1 MKSPVTSITDEQLAD
16 IEGLASSTK
25 HWNMPKAFQEAE
37 EGVHPNAWEWH
48 VGAIDEDG
56 NQYPLLHVNAHQYES
71 NDSGLLAR
79 YYAACNQ
86 SAIIGLITRLRAA
99 EADAK
104 RFRHLMFYH
113 VKWQPDDQAKLE
125 FGPYPAQKMRATID
139 DEMERKA

>member
-1 MKSPVTSITDEQLAD
+1 MKSPVTSITDEQLAE
-16 IEGLASSTK
+16 IEKEFGRNSPCPHHNREPIGFGHYHRCHDCGRDVPSEMLDKAQAASDR
-25 HWNMPKAFQEAE
+25 HDDLQVILRDAFA
-37 EGVHPNAWEWH
+37 
-48 VGAIDEDG
+48 
-56 NQYPLLHVNAHQYES
+56 
-71 NDSGLLAR
+71 
-79 YYAACNQ
+79 
-86 SAIIGLITRLRAA
+86 RLRAA